1 MAYLRKLYCGEE
13 KHCIGE
19 LRMEK
24 SVFFKLCDKLRSM
37 GPLKDTW
44 HCTVEEQV
52 AMFLTTVGHHKKN
65 INISFHFTRSGE
77 TVSRHFNRV
86 LFAIGKLG
94 PEMLRHRT
102 LDTPSKIEGNPR
114 FDPYF
119 KDCIGAIEGT
129 HVPCNVPSRIVD
141 RFRGRKPFPTQNVL
155 AAVDFDLLF
164 TYVCAGWE
172 GSAHDSTV
180 LRHSLEHPNG
190 LRVPEGKYYLADAG
204 YAARREFLPPF
215 RQTRYHLREWRGNNR
230 PRTQNE
236 LFNLRHSSLRTTVE
250 RHLGH

>member
-1 MAYLRKLYCGEE
+1 
-13 KHCIGE
+13 
-19 LRMEK
+19 
-24 SVFFKLCDKLRSM
+24 
-37 GPLKDTW
+37 
-44 HCTVEEQV
+44 
-52 AMFLTTVGHHKKN
+52 
-65 INISFHFTRSGE
+65 
-77 TVSRHFNRV
+77 
-86 LFAIGKLG
+86 
-94 PEMLRHRT
+94 MLRHRT